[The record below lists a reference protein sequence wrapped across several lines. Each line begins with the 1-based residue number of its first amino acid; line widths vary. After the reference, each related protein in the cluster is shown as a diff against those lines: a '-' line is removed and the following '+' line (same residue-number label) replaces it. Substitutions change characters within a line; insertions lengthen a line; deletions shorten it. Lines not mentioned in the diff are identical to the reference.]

1 MRPHHLAALAA
12 SALATGSLTAP
23 LTARAEPLA
32 VAAPARAERPYEL
45 GVRVGGYGFRREG
58 DPRPGE
64 GWTECRMNGIGVF
77 GTRVLTGPLFVEAG
91 LDFYS
96 TADAPLP
103 AAEGDLPVDRMSG
116 LVSTALGA
124 RAQLASWARAYVQ
137 LGVGVELTRV
147 SVPYGDQRIRDSQA
161 LPEGFFG
168 AGLDLRVGRHTYVGA
183 TMRFLAMGNFDYDKD
198 RLDMS
203 QGWATAP
210 TADEVF
216 DPAPDMAA
224 QGQFYVRHAL

>member
-1 MRPHHLAALAA
+1 MRPLLLSTAALA
-12 SALATGSLTAP
+12 STLT
-23 LTARAEPLA
+23 L
-32 VAAPARAERPYEL
+32 AAPARAEPLTVAARAAADRPYEL

-58 DPRPGE
+58 DTRPGE

-77 GTRVLTGPLFVEAG
+77 GTRALPGPLFVEAG

-116 LVSTALGA
+116 LVSTAIGA
-124 RAQLASWARAYVQ
+124 RTHLASWARAYVQ

-203 QGWATAP
+203 QGWAAAP

>member
-1 MRPHHLAALAA
+1 MRPPPPALATAALAA
-12 SALATGSLTAP
+12 TLMLVAPAATAETLAT
-23 LTARAEPLA
+23 TAR
-32 VAAPARAERPYEL
+32 AAPARAYEL

-58 DPRPGE
+58 DTRPGE

-77 GTRVLTGPLFVEAG
+77 GTRALTGPLFIEAG

-103 AAEGDLPVDRMSG
+103 GAEGDLPVDRMSG

-124 RAQLASWARAYVQ
+124 RTHLAAWARAYVQ

-168 AGLDLRVGRHTYVGA
+168 AGLDLKVGRHTYVGA

-203 QGWATAP
+203 QGWAAAP